1 MSFQNYLCYKII
13 IKDLILNHISGL
25 HSHIKILFVFIQTK
39 NTTWKSKNLMIFHM
53 LSSSSDWA
61 VEFSKN
67 TMSNTIL
74 NSVQT
79 PQLDIKC
86 RGIH

>member
-1 MSFQNYLCYKII
+1 M
-13 IKDLILNHISGL
+13 NHISGL
-25 HSHIKILFVFIQTK
+25 HSKILFVFIQTK
-39 NTTWKSKNLMIFHM
+39 NTTWKSKNLMIFQM
-53 LSSSSDWA
+53 LSSFSDWA
-61 VEFSKN
+61 VDFSKN